1 MLIQNGTIITDK
13 SSIKTDLRIKD
24 GIITEIAANLIP
36 ESNEEIVNAGG
47 MLVMP
52 GGIDV
57 HTHMDLDVGIARAT
71 DDFYTGTVAAACGG
85 TTTIVDHMAFG
96 PEGCSIRHQLDHY
109 HTLAQGKAVI
119 DYSFHGVI
127 GHVDDAIL
135 KEVEDLVGEGITSH
149 KFYLTYGQKLTDRE
163 FFLLMRKA
171 KELGIML
178 TAHPE
183 NHDMVGCLKELLIEH
198 GKTSPIYHAVSHP
211 VESEAEAI
219 NRLILFAHVA
229 EDAPLYIVHLS
240 CEMGLDYIRQA
251 RQRGQ
256 KNLFAETCPQ
266 YLFLDESRYRE
277 PGDAGLKYIMSPPLR
292 RTKDNQALWLGLQD
306 GSIQTVATDHCPF
319 FLKGEKQLGKDNFAK
334 TPNGAPGVEPRM
346 ALLFSEGVSAGRI
359 DAQRYV
365 EITSTNP
372 AKLFGL
378 YPRKGTLEKGSDGDI
393 LIVDPSAQ
401 LTLTHSMLH
410 ENVDYTPYEGIS
422 LRGYPYMTISRG
434 KIVAKEGCFLGEKGA
449 GKFIKRNLP
458 ILGNIS

>member
-1 MLIQNGTIITDK
+1 MLIQNGTIVTDK
-13 SSIKTDLRIKD
+13 SSIKADLRIQA
-24 GIITEIAANLIP
+24 GIITEIAPNLKP
-36 ESNEEIVNAGG
+36 ETNDEVINAEG

-85 TTTIVDHMAFG
+85 TTTIVDHLSMG
-96 PEGCSIRHQLDHY
+96 PKGCSIRHQLDLY
-109 HTLAQGKAVI
+109 HTLADGKAVI

-135 KEVEDLVGEGITSH
+135 KEVEELAAEGITSH
-149 KFYLTYGQKLTDRE
+149 KFYLTYGQPLTDRE
-163 FFLLMRKA
+163 AFLLMKKA
-171 KELGIML
+171 KELGVML
-178 TAHPE
+178 TVHPE
-183 NHDMVGCLKELLIEH
+183 NHDMVGCLKKSLIEQ

-219 NRLILFAHVA
+219 NRMILFAHVA
-229 EDAPLYIVHLS
+229 DDAPLYIVHLS
-240 CEMGLDYIRQA
+240 CGMGLDYIRQA

-266 YLFLDESRYRE
+266 YLVLDENRYNE

-292 RTKDNQALWLGLQD
+292 TPDNNQALWSGLED

-319 FLKGEKQLGKDNFAK
+319 FLKGEKQLGKDNFSKA
-334 TPNGAPGVEPRM
+334 PGGAPGVETRM
-346 ALLFSEGVSAGRI
+346 ALMFSEGVSAGRI

-365 EITSTNP
+365 QLTSTNP

-378 YPRKGTLEKGSDGDI
+378 YPHKGTLKKGSDGDV
-393 LIVDPSAQ
+393 LIVNPSAEVV
-401 LTLTHSMLH
+401 LTHSMLH

-422 LRGYPYMTISRG
+422 LKGYPYMTISRG
-434 KIVAKEGCFLGEKGA
+434 KIVAKEGQFLGEKGA

-458 ILGNIS
+458 ILEV